1 MFFLLVKVINTCDTI
16 PKAGIIN
23 MYTSGWPKNQKRC
36 WNSIGSPPPDGSK
49 NVVLKFLSVSSIVIA
64 PANTGKE
71 RTNKNAVIKTDQ
83 TNKGNLCVNKPLTR
97 ILKIVQIKLIAPK
110 IEEAPDKCRLKI
122 AKSTEPPECAV
133 ALDNGG

>member
-49 NVVLKFLSVSSIVIA
+49 NVVLKFLSVNSIVIA
-64 PANTGKE
+64 PANTGKDSNSNI
-71 RTNKNAVIKTDQ
+71 TVMNTDH
-83 TNKGNLCVNKPLTR
+83 R
-97 ILKIVQIKLIAPK
+97 
-110 IEEAPDKCRLKI
+110 
-122 AKSTEPPECAV
+122 
-133 ALDNGG
+133 